1 MEEIVCEMIMGQ
13 MIWNTSDRVQD
24 KDGEKLWAKK

>member
-1 MEEIVCEMIMGQ
+1 MEKIVCEMIIGQ

-24 KDGEKLWAKK
+24 KDGEKL